1 MNLTEAEFWD
11 NYWQNCKLPSTIDKR
26 FSFDRCLA
34 TALQQNLNCTNGRVL
49 EIGCA
54 PGKWLAFMA
63 KTFGLDPA
71 GIEYSMAG
79 MLATKRNFMLLS
91 LNADEIINADFFELA
106 PRDEYDVVMSFGFI
120 EHFDNPEDVVAR
132 HLKWVKPGGKLV
144 LGVPNFNGVYK
155 PLQRILK
162 NEILD
167 KHNLTIMNLQWFKS
181 LANKFNMEAEHVGF
195 LGSFE
200 PALPI
205 SDRGAHNIRQLFVKA
220 LLRVAHFARKVRWF
234 DRVNHPLFS
243 SYILAVY
250 KKSEGN

>member
-11 NYWQNCKLPSTIDKR
+11 KYWEDCRLPSEVDQK

-34 TALQQNLNCTNGRVL
+34 AGLKQHLHATQGRVL

-63 KTFGLDPA
+63 KVFGLEPA
-71 GIEYSMAG
+71 GIEYSIAG
-79 MLATKRNFMLLS
+79 MLATKRNFELLN
-91 LNADEIINADFFELA
+91 LVADGIVTGDFFELE

-120 EHFDNPEDVVAR
+120 EHFENPEDVVAR
-132 HLKWVKPGGKLV
+132 HLDWVRPGGKLV

-155 PLQRILK
+155 PLQRMLK
-162 NEILD
+162 PEILE
-167 KHNLTIMNLQWFKS
+167 KHNLTMMNIKWFDE
-181 LANKFNMEAEHVGF
+181 LASQFNMKALHIGF

-200 PALPI
+200 PALPV
-205 SDRGAHNIRQLFVKA
+205 SDRGVRNIRQLLVKM
-220 LLRVAHFARKVRWF
+220 LLRVAHFVRKLRWF
-234 DRVNHPLFS
+234 DRFNHPLFS

-250 KKSEGN
+250 QKSKDN